1 MSEQSPE
8 PLTAVERVAVN
19 VKLLRTRR
27 GWTQNQLAAE
37 MGHKFPQ
44 VVATTEIGKRRI
56 TVDDLVDFAK
66 AFGVTPEQM
75 MSDNPEASGVPVYEV
90 TVDGGHTQS
99 FTADTVDLG
108 ETWTSFYLR
117 EARVFFAPTAR
128 ILGIR
133 LITEEAPDA

>member
-1 MSEQSPE
+1 MSDR
-8 PLTAVERVAVN
+8 LTAVERVAAN

-37 MGHKFPQ
+37 MGHKFSQ
-44 VVATTEIGKRRI
+44 VVATTEGGKRRI
-56 TVDDLVDFAK
+56 TVNDLVEFAK

-75 MSDNPEASGVPVYEV
+75 MSDDPEAGRPPVYEV

-99 FTADTVDLG
+99 FAADTVDPG
-108 ETWTSFYLR
+108 DTWTSFYLR
-117 EARVFFAPTAR
+117 ESRVFLAPTAR

>member
-1 MSEQSPE
+1 MPE
-8 PLTAVERVAVN
+8 PLTAVEQVAAN

-37 MGHKFPQ
+37 MGQKFSQ
-44 VVATTEIGKRRI
+44 VVATTEGGKRRI

-75 MSDNPEASGVPVYEV
+75 MSDDPDAGHQVYEV
-90 TVDGGHTQS
+90 AVDGGNTQS
-99 FTADTVDLG
+99 FAADTVDPG

-117 EARVFFAPTAR
+117 ETRVFLAPTAR

>member
-1 MSEQSPE
+1 MTS
-8 PLTAVERVAVN
+8 VERVAAN

-27 GWTQNQLAAE
+27 GWTQIELAAE
-37 MGHKFPQ
+37 MGHKFSQ
-44 VVATTEIGKRRI
+44 VVATTEGGKRRI
-56 TVDDLVDFAK
+56 TVDDLVDFAN

-75 MSDNPEASGVPVYEV
+75 MSDDPDAGGPQLYEV

-99 FTADTVDLG
+99 FAADTVNPG

-117 EARVFFAPTAR
+117 EARVFLAPTVR

>member
-1 MSEQSPE
+1 MPE
-8 PLTAVERVAVN
+8 PLTAVERVAAN

-37 MGHKFPQ
+37 MGQKFPQ

-56 TVDDLVDFAK
+56 TVDDLVDFARV
-66 AFGVTPEQM
+66 FGVTPEQM
-75 MSDNPEASGVPVYEV
+75 MSDDPDAGGHQLYEV
-90 TVDGGHTQS
+90 STDDGITR
-99 FTADTVDLG
+99 TIAADTVDPG

-117 EARVFFAPTAR
+117 ETRVFLTPTAR

-133 LITEEAPDA
+133 LITEETPDA

>member
-1 MSEQSPE
+1 VTP
-8 PLTAVERVAVN
+8 VERVAAN

-37 MGHKFPQ
+37 MGQKFSQ
-44 VVATTEIGKRRI
+44 VVATTEGGKRRI
-56 TVDDLVDFAK
+56 TVDDLVDFAA

-75 MSDNPEASGVPVYEV
+75 MSDDPDAGPQLYEV

-99 FTADTVDLG
+99 FAADTVDPG
-108 ETWTSFYLR
+108 ETWTSFYLQKT
-117 EARVFFAPTAR
+117 RVFLAPTAR

-133 LITEEAPDA
+133 LTTEEAPDA

>member
-1 MSEQSPE
+1 MT
-8 PLTAVERVAVN
+8 LTAVERVAAN

-37 MGHKFPQ
+37 MGQKFSQ
-44 VVATTEIGKRRI
+44 VVATAEIGKRRI

-75 MSDNPEASGVPVYEV
+75 LSHDPDAGGHQLYEV

-99 FTADTVDLG
+99 FAADTVDPG

-117 EARVFFAPTAR
+117 ETRVFLAPTAR

>member
-1 MSEQSPE
+1 MPE
-8 PLTAVERVAVN
+8 PFTAVERVAAN

-27 GWTQNQLAAE
+27 GWTQNQLADE

-44 VVATTEIGKRRI
+44 VVATTEVGKRRI
-56 TVDDLVDFAK
+56 TVDDLVEFAK

-75 MSDNPEASGVPVYEV
+75 MSDEPDAGGHQLYEV

-99 FTADTVDLG
+99 FAADTVDPG
-108 ETWTSFYLR
+108 ETWASFYLR
-117 EARVFFAPTAR
+117 ETRVFLAPTAR

-133 LITEEAPDA
+133 LITEEAPNA

>member
-1 MSEQSPE
+1 MPE
-8 PLTAVERVAVN
+8 PLTAVERVAAN

-37 MGHKFPQ
+37 MGQKFPQ

-56 TVDDLVDFAK
+56 TVDDLVDFAA
-66 AFGVTPEQM
+66 AFSVTPEQM
-75 MSDNPEASGVPVYEV
+75 MSDDPDAGSPQLYEV

-99 FTADTVDLG
+99 FTADTVDPG

-117 EARVFFAPTAR
+117 ETRVFLAPTAR

>member
-1 MSEQSPE
+1 MPE
-8 PLTAVERVAVN
+8 PLTAVERVAAN
-19 VKLLRTRR
+19 VKLLRARR

-37 MGHKFPQ
+37 MGQKFSQ

-75 MSDNPEASGVPVYEV
+75 LSHDPEPGSTPVYEV
-90 TVDGGHTQS
+90 ATDDGT
-99 FTADTVDLG
+99 TRAIAADTVDPG

-117 EARVFFAPTAR
+117 ETRVFLAPTAR

-133 LITEEAPDA
+133 LITEEAADA

>member
-1 MSEQSPE
+1 MPE
-8 PLTAVERVAVN
+8 PLTAAEQVAAN

-75 MSDNPEASGVPVYEV
+75 MSDDPDAGSPQVNEA
-90 TVDGGHTQS
+90 TTDDGT
-99 FTADTVDLG
+99 TRTIAADTVDPG

-117 EARVFFAPTAR
+117 ETRVFLAPTAR

-133 LITEEAPDA
+133 LITEETPNA

>member
-1 MSEQSPE
+1 MPE
-8 PLTAVERVAVN
+8 PLTPVERVAAN

-27 GWTQNQLAAE
+27 GWTQNQLADE

-44 VVATTEIGKRRI
+44 IVATTEIGKRRI
-56 TVDDLVDFAK
+56 TVDDLVEFAK

-75 MSDNPEASGVPVYEV
+75 LSHDPEPGSTPVYEV
-90 TVDGGHTQS
+90 TTDDGT
-99 FTADTVDLG
+99 TRAIAADTVDPG

-117 EARVFFAPTAR
+117 ETRVFLAPTAR
-128 ILGIR
+128 VLGIR